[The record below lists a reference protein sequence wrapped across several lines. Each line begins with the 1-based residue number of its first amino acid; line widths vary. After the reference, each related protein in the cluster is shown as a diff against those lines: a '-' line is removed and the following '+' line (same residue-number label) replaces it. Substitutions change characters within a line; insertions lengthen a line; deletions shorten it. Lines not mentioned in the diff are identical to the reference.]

1 MMRSRTLTTDN
12 RILRQIAGNELSVDL
27 GSAVGAAFDMPTM
40 GSLLLDKIEQ
50 NTADT
55 AARRQVFLDM
65 DAVLQE
71 EKKEIEDQL
80 AVETD
85 PQELDRLRNRAVEVS
100 EKLGT
105 SKTDR
110 FQEKILEIGA
120 YKTPEELREIFGDI
134 ITFNRPMSEE
144 EADLLVQ
151 NKKEE
156 MIRQAII
163 QAGPKGF
170 VPGVAKFTGGMA
182 AMATDPLE
190 LASMFI
196 PIVGAT
202 GRARSIARY
211 GKIRGNVVV
220 GAKEGAFGSAITEP
234 FYYGLSANQQL
245 DYTMQEALFN
255 IGAGLFLGGGIGSL
269 AGAIMA
275 RSVNEK
281 EVVDIT
287 DFADIIETR
296 KFDKPISEAEA
307 IERANKSV
315 AQIRRAN
322 NITGDHITYD
332 LALRQFITD
341 QNITA
346 DIIRPRAVGR
356 PQTLGEFIRS
366 KGGINDNKPTF
377 RGELRSRDI
386 KARTGY
392 IKKNG
397 TVVSF
402 ISNNASDLDLDDM
415 AELAFEAGY
424 LGNRQTDELLQRIEE
439 DVAGDYTFSMADQEQ
454 ADLWR
459 AYHRGERDFDKE
471 IDFRNEVREELK
483 AIGHKNV
490 TDDEVAAVADRMA
503 RTGELAEDAAQA
515 IAIKVEDVRQE
526 MLARMGL
533 EPENEKLADFSASE
547 RADEVSDVT
556 PYDEI
561 IEREA
566 EIVAQA
572 RASGELTDDQI
583 KALDEI
589 EEFDKSHEAR
599 VDVIRAGMACVVRR

>member
-1 MMRSRTLTTDN
+1 MMRSRTLATEN

-27 GSAVGAAFDMPTM
+27 GAAVRAAFDMPTM
-40 GSLLLDKIEQ
+40 GSLLANKIEQ

-55 AARRQVFLDM
+55 DARRQVFLEM

-71 EKKEIEDQL
+71 EQKEIEDQL
-80 AVETD
+80 SSETD
-85 PQELDRLRNRAVEVS
+85 PQELDRLRTRASEIS

-105 SKTDR
+105 PKADR
-110 FQEKILEIGA
+110 FQEKALEIGA
-120 YKTPEELREIFGDI
+120 YKTPEELREIFGDV

-156 MIRQAII
+156 MIREAII

-170 VPGVAKFTGGMA
+170 VPGAAKFAGGMA

-202 GRARSIARY
+202 GRATSIARY

-234 FYYGLSANQQL
+234 FYYGLSVNQQL

-281 EVVDIT
+281 EVIDIAE
-287 DFADIIETR
+287 FADILETR

-307 IERANKSV
+307 LERANKSI
-315 AQIRRAN
+315 AQIRKAN
-322 NITGDHITYD
+322 KITGDHITYD

-346 DIIRPRAVGR
+346 EIIAPKAIGK
-356 PQTLGEFIRS
+356 PTTLSEFIRS

-392 IKKNG
+392 VKKNG
-397 TVVSF
+397 TSVSF
-402 ISNNASDLDLDDM
+402 ISDNASDLDLDDM

-439 DVAGDYTFSMADQEQ
+439 DVAGDYSFSTVDQEQ

-459 AYHRGERDFDKE
+459 AYHRGANDFEKE
-471 IDFRNEVREELK
+471 IDFRNEIRQELE
-483 AIGHKNV
+483 ATGHKNI
-490 TDDEVAAVADRMA
+490 TDDEVAAIADRMA
-503 RTGELAEDAAQA
+503 RTGQMAVDAAHD
-515 IAIKVEDVRQE
+515 ISLKVGDVRQE
-526 MLARMGL
+526 MLARLGL
-533 EPENEKLADFSASE
+533 DPEGEKLADFSASE
-547 RADEVSDVT
+547 RADDVSDVT

-572 RASGELTDDQI
+572 RASGELSEQQI
-583 KALDEI
+583 KELDEI
-589 EEFDKSHEAR
+589 AEIDKGHEAR

>member
-1 MMRSRTLTTDN
+1 MMRSRTLATEN

-27 GSAVGAAFDMPTM
+27 GTAVGAVFDMPTM
-40 GSLLLDKIEQ
+40 TPLLLNKIEQ
-50 NTADT
+50 NVADT
-55 AARRQVFLDM
+55 DARRQVFLEM

-71 EKKEIEDQL
+71 EKNEIENQL
-80 AVETD
+80 ASETD
-85 PQELDRLRNRAVEVS
+85 PQELDRLRTRATEIL
-100 EKLGT
+100 ELLGT

-110 FQEKILEIGA
+110 FQEKALNIGVF
-120 YKTPEELREIFGDI
+120 KTPEELKEIFGEI
-134 ITFNRPMSEE
+134 ITFDRAMSEE

-156 MIRQAII
+156 MIREAII

-170 VPGVAKFTGGMA
+170 VPGAAKFAGGMA

-190 LASMFI
+190 FASMFI
-196 PIVGAT
+196 PIVSGGAK
-202 GRARSIARY
+202 AASIARY
-211 GKIRGNVVV
+211 GTIRGSAVV
-220 GAKEGAFGSAITEP
+220 GAKEGAFGAAITEP

-245 DYTMQEALFN
+245 DYTMSEALFN
-255 IGAGLFLGGGIGSL
+255 VGAGLFLGGAIGGGIGTIL
-269 AGAIMA
+269 A

-281 EVVDIT
+281 EVINIAE
-287 DFADIIETR
+287 FSEIIEAR
-296 KFDKPISEAEA
+296 KVAETISEAEA
-307 IERANKSV
+307 LARADKIVKNLRK
-315 AQIRRAN
+315 AN
-322 NITGDHITYD
+322 NTTGDSITYE

-346 DIIRPRAVGR
+346 EIIAPKAIGK
-356 PQTLGEFIRS
+356 PPTLSEFIRS

-392 IKKNG
+392 VKKNG
-397 TVVSF
+397 TSVSF
-402 ISNNASDLDLDDM
+402 ISDNASDLDLDDM

-439 DVAGDYTFSMADQEQ
+439 DVAGNYSFSMADQEQ

-459 AYHRGERDFDKE
+459 AYHRGANDFEKE
-471 IDFRNEVREELK
+471 TDFRNEIRQELE
-483 AIGHKNV
+483 ASGYKNIP
-490 TDDEVAAVADRMA
+490 DDEVAAIADRMA
-503 RTGELAEDAAQA
+503 RTGQMAVDAAHD
-515 IAIKVEDVRQE
+515 ISLKVEDVRQE
-526 MLARMGL
+526 MLARSGL
-533 EPENEKLADFSASE
+533 DPEGEKLADFSASE

-572 RASGELTDDQI
+572 RASGELTDEQI
-583 KALDEI
+583 KTLDEI
-589 EEFDKSHEAR
+589 EEFDKAHEAR

>member
-1 MMRSRTLTTDN
+1 MIRSRTLATEN

-27 GSAVGAAFDMPTM
+27 GAAVRAAFDMPTM
-40 GSLLLDKIEQ
+40 GSLLANKIEQ

-55 AARRQVFLDM
+55 AARRQVFLEM

-71 EKKEIEDQL
+71 EQKEIEDQL
-80 AVETD
+80 ASETD
-85 PQELDRLRNRAVEVS
+85 PQELDRLRTRATEIS

-105 SKTDR
+105 PKADR
-110 FQEKILEIGA
+110 FQEKILDIGV

-134 ITFNRPMSEE
+134 IEFNRPMSEE

-234 FYYGLSANQQL
+234 FYYGLSVNQQL

-255 IGAGLFLGGGIGSL
+255 VGAGLFLGGGIGSL

-281 EVVDIT
+281 EVVDIA
-287 DFADIIETR
+287 DFADILETR
-296 KFDKPISEAEA
+296 KFDRPISEAEA

-322 NITGDHITYD
+322 SITGDHITYD

-341 QNITA
+341 QSITA
-346 DIIRPRAVGR
+346 EIIRPKAVGR
-356 PQTLGEFIRS
+356 PKTLGEFIRS

-397 TVVSF
+397 TVVNF
-402 ISNNASDLDLDDM
+402 ISDNSSDLDLDDM

-503 RTGELAEDAAQA
+503 RTGELVEDAAQA

-526 MLARMGL
+526 MLARLGL
-533 EPENEKLADFSASE
+533 EPENEKLANFSASE

-572 RASGELTDDQI
+572 RASGELTDQQI
-583 KALDEI
+583 KELDEL

-599 VDVIRAGMACVVRR
+599 IDVIRAGMACVVRR

>member
-156 MIRQAII
+156 MIREAII
-163 QAGPKGF
+163 QAGPKGI

-281 EVVDIT
+281 EVVDIA

-386 KARTGY
+386 KARTEY

-454 ADLWR
+454 ADLRR

>member
-1 MMRSRTLTTDN
+1 MRARKLTTEN
-12 RILRQIAGNELSVDL
+12 RILRQIAGSELSVDL
-27 GSAVGAAFDMPTM
+27 GEAVSAAFNMPTM
-40 GSLLLDKIEQ
+40 TSLLSNKIEQ
-50 NTADT
+50 NVADT
-55 AARRQVFLDM
+55 NARRQVFLDM
-65 DAVLQE
+65 DAVLKE
-71 EKKEIEDQL
+71 EQIELEKEL
-80 AVETD
+80 ASETD
-85 PQELDRLRNRAVEVS
+85 PQQLERLRNRAIEVS
-100 EKLGT
+100 ELLGT
-105 SKTDR
+105 TKTDR
-110 FQEKILEIGA
+110 FQKEILEIGA
-120 YKTPEELREIFGDI
+120 YRTPEELTEKFGEI
-134 ITFNRPMSEE
+134 ITFNRAMSEE
-144 EADLLVQ
+144 EAALLVQ

-156 MIRQAII
+156 IIRESII
-163 QAGPKGF
+163 QAGPKGI
-170 VPGVAKFTGGMA
+170 VPGVAKFAGGMA

-196 PIVGAT
+196 PVVGAT
-202 GRARSIARY
+202 GRATSIARY
-211 GKIRGNVVV
+211 GKVRGNVVV

-234 FYYGLSANQQL
+234 FYYGLSVNQQL
-245 DYTMQEALFN
+245 DYTMSEALFN
-255 IGAGLFLGGGIGSL
+255 IGAGLFLGGAIQGGL
-269 AGAIMA
+269 AGLLT

-281 EVVDIT
+281 EVVDIA
-287 DFADIIETR
+287 DFAEIIETR
-296 KFDKPISEAEA
+296 KFEKPISEAEA
-307 IERANKSV
+307 IERANKTV

-322 NITGDHITYD
+322 KITGDQITYD

-346 DIIRPRAVGR
+346 EIIQPKAIGR

-366 KGGINDNKPTF
+366 KGGINDDKPTH
-377 RGELRSRDI
+377 RGEVANVGI

-402 ISNNASDLDLDDM
+402 INNKASDLDLDDM

-424 LGNRQTDELLQRIEE
+424 LDSRSTNELLQKIKDE
-439 DVAGDYTFSMADQEQ
+439 DAGNYTFSKADE
-454 ADLWR
+454 ADATLWR
-459 AYHRGERDFDKE
+459 EYHRGLNDFEKE
-471 IDFRNEVREELK
+471 IEFREDVRQELE
-483 AIGHKNV
+483 ASGYKNI
-490 TDDEVAAVADRMA
+490 TDDEVAAIADRMA
-503 RTGELAEDAAQA
+503 RTGQMAVDAAHD
-515 IAIKVEDVRQE
+515 ISIKVGDVRQE
-526 MLARMGL
+526 MLARLGL

-572 RASGELTDDQI
+572 RASGELTDEQI

>member
-1 MMRSRTLTTDN
+1 MMRSRTLATEN

-27 GSAVGAAFDMPTM
+27 GTSVGAAFDMPTM
-40 GSLLLDKIEQ
+40 TSLLTNKIEQ
-50 NTADT
+50 NIADT
-55 AARRQVFLDM
+55 DARRQVFLEM

-71 EKKEIEDQL
+71 EQNEIETQL
-80 AVETD
+80 NVETD
-85 PQELDRLRNRAVEVS
+85 PQELDRLRTRAS
-100 EKLGT
+100 EISELLGT
-105 SKTDR
+105 PKVDR
-110 FQEKILEIGA
+110 FQEKALEIGVF
-120 YKTPEELREIFGDI
+120 KTPEELKEIFGDI
-134 ITFNRPMSEE
+134 ITFDRGMSEE
-144 EADLLVQ
+144 EAELLVQ

-156 MIRQAII
+156 MIRNAII

-170 VPGVAKFTGGMA
+170 VPGVAKFAGGMA

-211 GKIRGNVVV
+211 GNIRGNVVV

-234 FYYGLSANQQL
+234 FYYGLSVNQQL

-281 EVVDIT
+281 EVVDIA
-287 DFADIIETR
+287 DFADILETR

-307 IERANKSV
+307 IERANRSV
-315 AQIRRAN
+315 AKIRRAN
-322 NITGDHITYD
+322 KITGDHITYD

-346 DIIRPRAVGR
+346 KIIQPKAIGK
-356 PQTLGEFIRS
+356 PQTLGGFIRS
-366 KGGINDNKPTF
+366 KGGINDDKPTH
-377 RGELRSRDI
+377 RGEVANVGI

-402 ISNNASDLDLDDM
+402 INNKASDLDLDDM

-424 LGNRQTDELLQRIEE
+424 LDSRNTNELLQKIKDE
-439 DVAGDYTFSMADQEQ
+439 DAGNYSFSMADQEQ

-459 AYHRGERDFDKE
+459 AYHRGASDFEKE

-483 AIGHKNV
+483 TIGHKNV

-503 RTGELAEDAAQA
+503 RTGEMVEDAAQA
-515 IAIKVEDVRQE
+515 IAIKVDDVRQE
-526 MLARMGL
+526 MLARLGL

-572 RASGELTDDQI
+572 RASGELTDEQI